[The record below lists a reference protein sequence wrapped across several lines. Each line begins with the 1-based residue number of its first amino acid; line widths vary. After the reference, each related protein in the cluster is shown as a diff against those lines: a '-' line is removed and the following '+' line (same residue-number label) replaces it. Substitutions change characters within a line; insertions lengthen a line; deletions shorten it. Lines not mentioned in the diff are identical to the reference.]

1 MDPVFL
7 AGTKSGNVGS
17 VTLDSN
23 NVDCVADAD
32 TDADADADADA
43 DDDDDDEDDDDDD
56 DDDCC
61 LCPGRNEACNGT
73 TSDKN
78 SDLGDLG
85 RSTYLLSC
93 YLPRSGS
100 ARLVTEA
107 WA

>member
-32 TDADADADADA
+32 TDADVDA

-61 LCPGRNEACNGT
+61 LCPGRDETCNGT

-85 RSTYLLSC
+85 RSLL
-93 YLPRSGS
+93 LTAFRIGK
-100 ARLVTEA
+100 AGN
-107 WA
+107 